1 MDKTVLKTIEEAAED
16 WKVNDIKALLGR
28 CSFKAEMLHRKVA
41 FLSGGEKVK
50 LNQLHTDVTLLK
62 LLDDGFIEFELCS
75 KLSLILVCL
84 VAGTFGTVQI
94 HGDTLNLARV
104 G

>member
-50 LNQLHTDVTLLK
+50 LNQLHTDVY
-62 LLDDGFIEFELCS
+62 
-75 KLSLILVCL
+75 
-84 VAGTFGTVQI
+84 
-94 HGDTLNLARV
+94 LAKPP
-104 G
+104 